1 MFFLFFVAVFSIRP
15 DNHGRWNVI
24 RVEFCNFAIMAETAN
39 VVIVAKIAMVAI
51 IAIIAILVTIAEV
64 VVQPVI

>member
-1 MFFLFFVAVFSIRP
+1 MAVFSIRP

-24 RVEFCNFAIMAETAN
+24 RMEFCNFAIKAETAN
-39 VVIVAKIAMVAI
+39 VVIVAKIAIVAI
-51 IAIIAILVTIAEV
+51 IAILAAIAEV

>member
-24 RVEFCNFAIMAETAN
+24 RMEFCNFAIMAETAN
-39 VVIVAKIAMVAI
+39 VAE
-51 IAIIAILVTIAEV
+51 TIEMRMS
-64 VVQPVI
+64 QNG

>member
-24 RVEFCNFAIMAETAN
+24 RMEFCNFAIMAE
-39 VVIVAKIAMVAI
+39 K
-51 IAIIAILVTIAEV
+51 LLWLK
-64 VVQPVI
+64 QLK